1 MLKRG
6 AALWVFT
13 KPLVDWH
20 AQTIGNTKAMSEIAI
35 VSTMT
40 VKTYF
45 VNSARKK
52 DCIRFPLEWSVTSM
66 IAAYPHDTRQLVWID
81 VSMSRPFRTQRGSPV
96 VSQR

>member
-1 MLKRG
+1 
-6 AALWVFT
+6 
-13 KPLVDWH
+13 
-20 AQTIGNTKAMSEIAI
+20 MSEIAI